1 MLPPLPGSVDQLLA
15 QLTTVEVAAPTVI
28 FLTVFAR
35 LYFGSVVFAPR
46 YAAAWN
52 SIRKLVTP
60 ILQRSIY
67 QTAFPNVKIENNA
80 VKEEY
85 VGVVDLSA
93 QELIM
98 RVDGERDVE
107 IPLLAGFKTD
117 WDGNKESGTAVWYCG
132 KQPVGFPKWLKPYQV
147 HFFTFRVG
155 GRTRVA
161 AHFEANPWRPDLWVD
176 HLFKGDTFSAPK
188 GVQRMKRALKDADVP
203 IHESDLSTVEG

>member
-1 MLPPLPGSVDQLLA
+1 MLPPLPGSADQLLA

-28 FLTVFAR
+28 FLVAFAR
-35 LYFGSVVFAPR
+35 LQFGSVVFSPR
-46 YAAAWN
+46 HAAVWN
-52 SIRKLVTP
+52 TIRKVAAP
-60 ILQRSIY
+60 ILQRLIY
-67 QTAFPNVKIENNA
+67 RTTIPNVEVENEA

-107 IPLLAGFKTD
+107 IPLLAGFKVD

-147 HFFTFRVG
+147 HFFAFRVG
-155 GRTRVA
+155 GKTRIC
-161 AHFEANPWRPDLWVD
+161 AHFEANPWRPDLWFD
-176 HLFKGDTFSAPK
+176 HLFKGDSFSAPK
-188 GVQRMKRALKDADVP
+188 GVQRMKRALADADVP
-203 IHESDLSTVEG
+203 LHNEELEV